1 MYAQH
6 HGLHAWLQVFPF
18 PGKDETYQVPF
29 TRVVY
34 IEQDDF
40 REQDQ
45 KKYFGLAPG
54 KSVLLRCHT
63 SHTLL
68 LAHLHVPYLLNAI
81 MTNTQESFNLL
92 LLGLS
97 AQLPSQHLQ
106 WLILVVPMLVMFCTQ
121 NSDTSVWLL
130 YDAGMRMSSP
140 VQTSARR
147 ATE

>member
-6 HGLHAWLQVFPF
+6 CGLHVLLQVFPF
-18 PGKDETYQVPF
+18 PGKDEAYQVPF

-63 SHTLL
+63 SQTLL
-68 LAHLHVPYLLNAI
+68 PAHLHGPRP
-81 MTNTQESFNLL
+81 
-92 LLGLS
+92 
-97 AQLPSQHLQ
+97 AQSYRDQHSGEPQ
-106 WLILVVPMLVMFCTQ
+106 PPNSRVVCKAALATPRIADSGCT
-121 NSDTSVWLL
+121 
-130 YDAGMRMSSP
+130 Y
-140 VQTSARR
+140 
-147 ATE
+147 ATGVL

>member
-1 MYAQH
+1 MYDLCC
-6 HGLHAWLQVFPF
+6 GLHVLLQVFPF

-68 LAHLHVPYLLNAI
+68 LAHLHGPRPAQRYHDQHSGEIHSCLPTCMVQDLLKVI
-81 MTNTQESFNLL
+81 MTTTHGSFNLL

-97 AQLPSQHLQ
+97 A
-106 WLILVVPMLVMFCTQ
+106 
-121 NSDTSVWLL
+121 
-130 YDAGMRMSSP
+130 
-140 VQTSARR
+140 
-147 ATE
+147 

>member
-1 MYAQH
+1 
-6 HGLHAWLQVFPF
+6 LLQVFPF

-68 LAHLHVPYLLNAI
+68 LAHLHGPRPAQNYHDQHSGEIYSCLPTCMVQDLFKVV
-81 MTNTQESFNLL
+81 MTNTQGSFNLL

-97 AQLPSQHLQ
+97 A
-106 WLILVVPMLVMFCTQ
+106 
-121 NSDTSVWLL
+121 
-130 YDAGMRMSSP
+130 
-140 VQTSARR
+140 
-147 ATE
+147 